1 MSDDGT
7 NQGWGDGRPNGQP
20 QPQWSGQPGW
30 QQAPGGQQAPG
41 WPQQPAPAW
50 QQGPGWQQQ
59 PGWQPPRP
67 IPLDEAGVPPLW
79 APWYG
84 AGIGDAIG
92 RFFRKYARFDGR
104 ASRSEFWW
112 WFLTNAI
119 IAALLGAVVAIIVT
133 TTGTREWSTDVYG
146 RTTSQLHTE
155 SIWWLVPIWI
165 WAAWFLGTAV
175 GNIALMV
182 RRLHDVNLSGFFAFF
197 FVNTL
202 GWIVLW
208 VMAMLSP
215 NPNGQRFDRPQ
226 G

>member
-1 MSDDGT
+1 MSNDGIDQERQ
-7 NQGWGDGRPNGQP
+7 QGDWSQP
-20 QPQWSGQPGW
+20 
-30 QQAPGGQQAPG
+30 
-41 WPQQPAPAW
+41 PAW
-50 QQGPGWQQQ
+50 QQQAPTGPQPPAAAGQQAWPPPQQVWQQQ

-67 IPLDEAGVPPLW
+67 IPLDADGVPPLW

-112 WFLTNAI
+112 WFMVNAI
-119 IAALLGAVVAIIVT
+119 IAAVLGAVAALIVT
-133 TTGTREWSTDVYG
+133 LTGTREWTTDVYG
-146 RTTSQLHTE
+146 QTTSQLHTD
-155 SIWWLVPIWI
+155 SIWWVIPIWI
-165 WAAWFLGTAV
+165 WALWFLGTAV

-182 RRLHDVNLSGFFAFF
+182 RRLHDVNLSGYFAFF

-208 VMAMLSP
+208 IMAMLSS
-215 NPNGQRFDRPQ
+215 NPTGQRFDRVP
-226 G
+226 GP